1 MSNSDHSSFP
11 GPVSILPA
19 ESELAS
25 TTSSSSSSEEEY
37 FLLNDLVNNDLNIFV
52 EKTNQGTTSASPP
65 SSTSSS
71 LHKNQAYLSK
81 KDKGK
86 KNKDQ
91 LFDFKKGN
99 VSFHI
104 RHLTTSTND
113 AKKDKSP
120 GDAKTDEQTD
130 QTASFLDNGNKSI
143 ILDDISVDIPESCIC
158 GIIGGSGSGKTTLLN
173 YLMNT
178 YNNNINSKNVLN
190 SIKSKLPFQN
200 YALHTEG
207 DYYIKST
214 EYDDRY
220 DGSDLKHKS
229 SAKNEIR
236 IAYLQQYDFLPNDL
250 TPLEILTYTADLK
263 LNHFSKEKKAE
274 IVEMLLMELGLK
286 DCKHIMISNAASQS
300 NSGGD
305 SSKTKSTLSGGEKR
319 RLGIAIQMISNPKIL
334 FLDEPTTGLDSY
346 SAILLLNT
354 LKKLCKLYGTTFIL
368 SIHQPRAD
376 IFSKYLDQLIILSTG
391 KLVYCDRADKMIDY
405 FTDQCNIPL
414 PLNFLNPCDY
424 YIDQCSI
431 DNRSSDLYQ
440 ESSQR
445 LGKLE
450 RIWKSYRTLHE
461 IEKEVITDDNSSN
474 NELHNNG
481 RVLKNVVFV
490 NPHVNRWKQIQVQF
504 KRTLKLSW
512 RDHWT
517 FVGVYLEPIV
527 IACITGWIFYRPV
540 KSINRDLPES
550 QQPNSSQI
558 RTLSAS
564 LYTAGALQ
572 GYLFLLFETYRLCS
586 TDIKLYDM
594 ERLKTNR
601 VITPFT
607 FLVARKLAKFLL
619 EDLIVPF
626 ILSIITYFMYGLN
639 SSHGNHNSTF
649 VNFLIYFSIIL
660 VNHQVSTNLA
670 LLSVSISRNFAQAS
684 LVGNLFYTLQS
695 IAGGFFVNSKEMPVY
710 VRWTKYITFFWPSF
724 GALISNEFTDSSLTT
739 YNQFVVSLGFPL
751 HWITAPII
759 IVLCWAI
766 GFILVA
772 WMIFNMVTFDFNQ
785 INSSNIKFQSKTTR
799 KQHGTDI
806 EKSSLSSDTESIVES
821 KEVLKFDL
829 TEEEE
834 QKSKAAIKKGLD
846 IELKDFSLRF
856 KEKYILNNVNAY
868 FPKNQLNVIMGPSG
882 SGKST
887 LLNVISNRVGHS
899 SNYKMDGTIYLA
911 NTAIEPRELNKYC
924 SYVKQHE
931 DHLLSRLTVWE
942 TLYYAGRL
950 RLPDLEDKEIRSRVE
965 QLIMD
970 LGLWHCKDVLIG
982 DEFNKGISG
991 GEKKRVSIG
1000 VQLLTSPEI
1009 ILLDEPTSGLDSF
1022 TASTMMNLLKKISER
1037 TTVIATI
1044 HQPRSEIFE
1053 AFANVL
1059 LLSKYGKVAFNGS
1072 PFAMKDFF
1080 MNNLH
1085 YKCPKLTNIA
1095 DFYLDLI
1102 SLNTQND
1109 TNERISQLRVDSI
1122 LKEWEA
1128 YRSTHLLNPNSAHN
1142 DYGNK
1147 FGAVPHRETKT
1158 VPLYTIYQICLI
1170 RQFKN
1175 LVRDLDPLV
1184 ARLVQVPAMGIILA
1198 LYFSPLKHRGTSAI
1212 LNRFGLVQQATS
1224 LYFVGMLSNLAIY
1237 PGERNF
1243 FYNEFQD
1250 GVHGGSLLP
1259 FFCSYLTIEL
1269 PMSVF
1274 GSLIYTIFSVLV
1286 TGLPRNATNFF
1297 WTFYG
1302 VFIFVTCGESLGIL
1316 TNTLFPQPGFVVN
1329 SISIC
1334 ISLGCCMSGI
1344 MSLNMDV
1351 VLKVINWFSPMNFVI
1366 ITLINH
1372 AFPESLQIK
1381 LDPQTIITGREIL
1394 QNYGIYKSKD
1404 YYMIY
1409 ATLVM
1414 IGYRLLAFVVLWWK
1428 LRSLR

>member
-1 MSNSDHSSFP
+1 MSSSVHSALY
-11 GPVSILPA
+11 GPVSTPPA
-19 ESELAS
+19 AS
-25 TTSSSSSSEEEY
+25 NAASATTTSSSEEEEY
-37 FLLNDLVNNDLNIFV
+37 FLLNDLVDNDMDIFV
-52 EKTNQGTTSASPP
+52 QNTNQGTTTVT
-65 SSTSSS
+65 SSSSRSS
-71 LHKNQAYLSK
+71 LHKNHAYCNKKKKSK
-81 KDKGK
+81 QH
-86 KNKDQ
+86 NEQ

-104 RHLTTSTND
+104 RNLTISTKD
-113 AKKDKSP
+113 AKKDKST
-120 GDAKTDEQTD
+120 GDANTEGESD
-130 QTASFLDNGNKSI
+130 QNANFMDNGNKSV
-143 ILDDISVDIPESCIC
+143 ILDDISLDIPESCIC

-178 YNNNINSKNVLN
+178 YNNNINSNNFLD

-214 EYDDRY
+214 EYDDS
-220 DGSDLKHKS
+220 SDETTFKHSKNTT
-229 SAKNEIR
+229 NEIR

-263 LNHFSKEKKAE
+263 LNHFSAEKKAE
-274 IVEMLLMELGLK
+274 IVEMLLLELGLK

-405 FTDQCNIPL
+405 FTNQCDIPL

-431 DNRSSDLYQ
+431 DNRSSELYR

-445 LGKLE
+445 LNKLE
-450 RIWKSYRTLHE
+450 KTWKSYRTLHE
-461 IEKEVITDDNSSN
+461 IEKEGTADV
-474 NELHNNG
+474 NNG
-481 RVLKNVVFV
+481 RVLSNVVFV

-517 FVGVYLEPIV
+517 FVGVYMEPIV

-540 KSINRDLPES
+540 KSINRNLPES

-558 RTLSAS
+558 RTISAS

-724 GALISNEFTDSSLTT
+724 GALISNEFTDSTLTA
-739 YNQFVVSLGFPL
+739 YNQLVVSLGFPL
-751 HWITAPII
+751 GWITAPII

-766 GFILVA
+766 GFLLVA

-785 INSSNIKFQSKTTR
+785 INSSNIKFQSKATG
-799 KQHGTDI
+799 KQHGTDV
-806 EKSSLSSDTESIVES
+806 EKGSSSSETESIAES

-834 QKSKAAIKKGLD
+834 YQSKPPIKKGLD
-846 IELKDFSLRF
+846 IELKDFSLKF
-856 KEKYILNNVNAY
+856 KEKYILNNINAY

-899 SNYKMDGTIYLA
+899 SHYHMDGTIFLA
-911 NTAIEPRELNKYC
+911 NNAVEPRELNKYC

-982 DEFNKGISG
+982 DDFNKGISG

-1072 PFAMKDFF
+1072 PSSMKNFF

-1109 TNERISQLRVDSI
+1109 TNERISQTRVDSI
-1122 LKEWEA
+1122 LQKWEE
-1128 YRSTHLLNPNSAHN
+1128 YRSAHPVNPNSAN
-1142 DYGNK
+1142 DYEKSDG
-1147 FGAVPHRETKT
+1147 GAPHREVKT

-1184 ARLVQVPAMGIILA
+1184 ARLVQVPSMGIILA

-1243 FYNEFQD
+1243 FYNEYQD

-1259 FFCSYLTIEL
+1259 FFFSYLTIEL
-1269 PMSVF
+1269 PMSIF
-1274 GSLIYTIFSVLV
+1274 GSLIYSIFSVLV

-1344 MSLNMDV
+1344 MSLSMDV

-1381 LDPQTIITGREIL
+1381 LDPQTIITGKEIL
-1394 QNYGIYKSKD
+1394 QNYGIYKGKD

-1414 IGYRLLAFVVLWWK
+1414 IGYRLLAFIVLWWK
-1428 LRSLR
+1428 LKSLR